1 MKRLIDINSSLS
13 TLSVKFHQNVL
24 KETNGFSLVIE
35 NEDELEGLPEEEIRQ
50 AALLADSEG
59 HNGKWVFKP
68 TRVSM
73 YPFLTYSTQ
82 RELRE
87 ELYNSYIQR
96 GDNDNE
102 YDNKSIIAEMLAL
115 RKEKAKLMGF
125 DSHADYVLDNT
136 MAKTTSRVDDL
147 LEKIWNPGI
156 AKAKSEADD
165 MQNLIKE
172 EGGNFELAAWDWWF
186 YSEKIR
192 QQKYN
197 FTEEEVKPYFS
208 EDKVLQGAF
217 EVASKLFEIT
227 FIERD
232 DLPKYRENIR
242 SFEVLDKQ
250 KEVIGIFYTDFTLR
264 PNKGGGAWMDTFR
277 SQSKFDGREIPI
289 VVNVCYFPP
298 ENEDGVSLLSF

>member
-1 MKRLIDINSSLS
+1 MCIRDR
-13 TLSVKFHQNVL
+13 VKFDQNVL

-136 MAKTTSRVDDL
+136 MACLLYTS
-147 LEKIWNPGI
+147 P
-156 AKAKSEADD
+156 S
-165 MQNLIKE
+165 
-172 EGGNFELAAWDWWF
+172 
-186 YSEKIR
+186 
-192 QQKYN
+192 
-197 FTEEEVKPYFS
+197 P
-208 EDKVLQGAF
+208 
-217 EVASKLFEIT
+217 
-227 FIERD
+227 RD
-232 DLPKYRENIR
+232 RTR
-242 SFEVLDKQ
+242 S
-250 KEVIGIFYTDFTLR
+250 R
-264 PNKGGGAWMDTFR
+264 MPSSA
-277 SQSKFDGREIPI
+277 
-289 VVNVCYFPP
+289 
-298 ENEDGVSLLSF
+298 